1 LKYGGQIDIKGMENN
16 IKSKLNNYMLE
27 DRKQDV
33 TDDKIDESYPED
45 FDITKQTSQQN
56 WQMGL

>member
-1 LKYGGQIDIKGMENN
+1 MENN